1 MAKVRPLRT
10 SMYVPGNKE
19 DWMRKAPQYGSD
31 ALIFDLED
39 SVPVPDKEEA
49 RVLVRK
55 MLEELGYPV
64 SPIAI
69 ATLYRNFLDVFVLDN
84 QDVQMRKEIEAMGL
98 KVIVTNTV
106 MNNDQEKIRLANE
119 LLEML

>member
-1 MAKVRPLRT
+1 MNQR
-10 SMYVPGNKE
+10 
-19 DWMRKAPQYGSD
+19 
-31 ALIFDLED
+31 ALKG
-39 SVPVPDKEEA
+39 PTA
-49 RVLVRK
+49 K

-69 ATLYRNFLDVFVLDN
+69 ATLYRDFLDVFVLDN